1 MIISIEGMDG
11 VGKTTVAKRIEK
23 DLNYKYIKNP
33 IKELLEIDD
42 AEFLRISEKIFN
54 NSDYKIKTWYS
65 ALGDIYALEKYRNEN
80 IIMDR
85 HILLNYFFNGDK
97 ITEDIFKVQVNIF
110 GKPDLT
116 IVLVASPET
125 RIKRI
130 IGRNPNDPDL
140 LDERIRKYGYDK
152 MIEFLKRYNYN
163 YAIVDTEKL
172 SKEQVLEKCKKLI
185 LEMQL
190 ETRQKNIYLKD
201 EKIDTIV
208 NNDYKLIKKQLIKKH

>member
-11 VGKTTVAKRIEK
+11 VGKTTVAKSIEK
-23 DLNYKYIKNP
+23 YFNYKYIKNP
-33 IKELLEIDD
+33 IKELFEIDD
-42 AEFLRISEKIFN
+42 KEFLRISEKIFN
-54 NSDYKIKTWYS
+54 TSDYKIKTWYA
-65 ALGDIYALEKYRNEN
+65 ALGDIYVLEKYRNEN

-130 IGRNPNDPDL
+130 IKRNPNDPDL

-163 YAIVDTEKL
+163 YTIVDTENL

-190 ETRQKNIYLKD
+190 KTKQEYG
-201 EKIDTIV
+201 
-208 NNDYKLIKKQLIKKH
+208 YKFNKKELIKKY

>member
-11 VGKTTVAKRIEK
+11 VGKTTVAKSIEK
-23 DLNYKYIKNP
+23 YFNYKYIKNP
-33 IKELLEIDD
+33 IKELFEIDD
-42 AEFLRISEKIFN
+42 KEFLRISEKIFN
-54 NSDYKIKTWYS
+54 TSDYKIKTWYA
-65 ALGDIYALEKYRNEN
+65 ALGDIYVLEKYRNEN

-130 IGRNPNDPDL
+130 IKRNPNDPDL

-163 YAIVDTEKL
+163 YTIVDTENL

-190 ETRQKNIYLKD
+190 KTKQEYG
-201 EKIDTIV
+201 
-208 NNDYKLIKKQLIKKH
+208 YKFNKKRTY

>member
-11 VGKTTVAKRIEK
+11 VGKTTVAKSIEK
-23 DLNYKYIKNP
+23 DFNYKYIKNP

-42 AEFLRISEKIFN
+42 KEYLRISEKIFDTC
-54 NSDYKIKTWYS
+54 DYKIKTWYA

-85 HILLNYFFNGDK
+85 HILLNYFFNGDE

-125 RIKRI
+125 RMKRI
-130 IGRNPNDPDL
+130 IERNPNDPDL
-140 LDERIRKYGYDK
+140 LDERIGKYGYDK
-152 MIEFLKRYNYN
+152 MIQFLKRYNYN
-163 YAIVDTEKL
+163 YVIVDTENL
-172 SKEQVLEKCKKLI
+172 SREQVLEKCKKII
-185 LEMQL
+185 LEMQS
-190 ETRQKNIYLKD
+190 ETKQEYR
-201 EKIDTIV
+201 
-208 NNDYKLIKKQLIKKH
+208 YKLNKKQLIKKY